1 MEMRHTGPT
10 TWPSEM
16 VEDLFDRLPDV
27 VFFAKDTVG
36 RYTAV
41 NLTLVRRLGRRAK
54 SELVGRTTVELFSPP
69 LGERYLAQDL
79 AVCRSG
85 RAIAGLLELHLY
97 PDGTE
102 GWCITDKMPL
112 ADPSGA
118 VTGLVGTSRDLHA
131 PAAGRASLAGV
142 AAAVDTIRQRCA
154 EPLRVE
160 DLAAQAGLSAYQLT
174 RRVRAVFGLTPAQL
188 IIQTRIDV
196 ARQLLAETDTPLAQ
210 VALASGYCDQS
221 AFTRQFHACAG
232 LTPAGYRR
240 RARP

>member
-1 MEMRHTGPT
+1 MENRHTDAT
-10 TWPSEM
+10 AWPPE
-16 VEDLFDRLPDV
+16 VVDGLLDRLPDV
-27 VFFAKDTVG
+27 VFFAKDAAG

-41 NLTLVRRLGRRAK
+41 NLTLVRRLGRRTKA
-54 SELVGRTTVELFSPP
+54 ELVGRTTVELFPPP

-102 GWCITDKMPL
+102 GWCITEKTPV
-112 ADPSGA
+112 ANPSGV

-142 AAAVDTIRQRCA
+142 AAAVETIRRTCA

-160 DLAAQAGLSAYQLT
+160 DLAAEAGLSVYQLT
-174 RRVRAVFGLTPAQL
+174 RRVRAVFGLSPAQL
-188 IIQTRIDV
+188 IIQTRVDA
-196 ARQLLAETDTPLAQ
+196 ARRLLAEGDTPLAE
-210 VALASGYCDQS
+210 VALACGYCDQS

-232 LTPAGYRR
+232 LTPAQYRR
-240 RARP
+240 HARR

>member
-1 MEMRHTGPT
+1 MDIPHTGPT
-10 TWPSEM
+10 TWPSEL
-16 VEDLFDRLPDV
+16 VEGLFDRLPDV
-27 VFFAKDTVG
+27 VFFAKNAAG

-41 NLTLVRRLGRRAK
+41 NLTLVRRLGRRGK
-54 SELVGRTTVELFSPP
+54 GELVGRTTVELFPPP

-112 ADPSGA
+112 VDASGA
-118 VTGLVGTSRDLHA
+118 VTGLVGISRDLHA

-160 DLAAQAGLSAYQLT
+160 DLAAEAGLSVYQLN

-188 IIQTRIDV
+188 VIQTRIDA
-196 ARQLLAETDTPLAQ
+196 ARRLLGEGDAPLAE
-210 VALASGYCDQS
+210 VALACGYCDQS

-232 LTPAGYRR
+232 LTPAQYRR
-240 RARP
+240 HARR

>member
-1 MEMRHTGPT
+1 MEIRHTDAT
-10 TWPSEM
+10 AWPSEV
-16 VEDLFDRLPDV
+16 VEGLFDRLPDV
-27 VFFAKDTVG
+27 VFFAKDTAG

-41 NLTLVRRLGRRAK
+41 NQTLVRRLGRRGK
-54 SELVGRTTVELFSPP
+54 GELVGRTTVELFPPP

-112 ADPSGA
+112 VHSSGT
-118 VTGLVGTSRDLHA
+118 VTGLVGISRDLHA
-131 PAAGRASLAGV
+131 PAAGKASLAGV
-142 AAAVDTIRQRCA
+142 VAAVDTIRRRCA
-154 EPLRVE
+154 DPLRVE
-160 DLAAQAGLSAYQLT
+160 DLAAEAGLSVFQLT

-188 IIQTRIDV
+188 IIQTRIDA
-196 ARQLLAETDTPLAQ
+196 ARRLLAEGDTPLAEI
-210 VALASGYCDQS
+210 ALACGYCDQS

-232 LTPAGYRR
+232 LTPAQYRR
-240 RARP
+240 RARR

>member
-1 MEMRHTGPT
+1 MENRHTDAT
-10 TWPSEM
+10 AWPPEV
-16 VEDLFDRLPDV
+16 VEGLLDRLPDV
-27 VFFAKDTVG
+27 VFFAKDAAG

-41 NLTLVRRLGRRAK
+41 NLTLVRRLGRRTKA
-54 SELVGRTTVELFSPP
+54 ELVGRTTVELFPPP

-102 GWCITDKMPL
+102 GWCITEKTPV

-142 AAAVDTIRQRCA
+142 AAAVETIRRTCA

-160 DLAAQAGLSAYQLT
+160 DLAAEAGLSVYQLT
-174 RRVRAVFGLTPAQL
+174 RRVRAVFGLSPAQL
-188 IIQTRIDV
+188 IIQTRVDA
-196 ARQLLAETDTPLAQ
+196 ARRLLAEGDAPLAE
-210 VALASGYCDQS
+210 VALACGYCDQS

-232 LTPAGYRR
+232 LTPAQYRR
-240 RARP
+240 HARR